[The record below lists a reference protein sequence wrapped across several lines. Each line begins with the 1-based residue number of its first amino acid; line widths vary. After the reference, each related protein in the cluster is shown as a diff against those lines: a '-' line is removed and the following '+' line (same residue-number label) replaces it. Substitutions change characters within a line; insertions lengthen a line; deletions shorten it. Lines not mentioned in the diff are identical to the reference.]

1 MDPLTLAP
9 LFSSPTIFSRTL
21 TPTPFLPAHSY
32 MTPCCLEIRPGQLL
46 PWPLFRCPEIFSP
59 GYFLDSLPYLC
70 SFKSLLKCLL
80 LIQIHSN
87 RLLMLQPA
95 PPGPFLLPNSAT
107 TYIVLFFFFFLII
120 YFYLKNSNLKKS
132 CKYSVNNFFLES
144 FERKFLTKYHII
156 SDTLVGISYKQGHFP
171 T

>member
-1 MDPLTLAP
+1 MPPSHPDPLEQAFNAAACTSWAFSAP
-9 LFSSPTIFSRTL
+9 K
-21 TPTPFLPAHSY
+21 
-32 MTPCCLEIRPGQLL
+32 
-46 PWPLFRCPEIFSP
+46 
-59 GYFLDSLPYLC
+59 LC
-70 SFKSLLKCLL
+70 NHLHCAIL
-80 LIQIHSN
+80 
-87 RLLMLQPA
+87 
-95 PPGPFLLPNSAT
+95 
-107 TYIVLFFFFFLII
+107 FFFFLII